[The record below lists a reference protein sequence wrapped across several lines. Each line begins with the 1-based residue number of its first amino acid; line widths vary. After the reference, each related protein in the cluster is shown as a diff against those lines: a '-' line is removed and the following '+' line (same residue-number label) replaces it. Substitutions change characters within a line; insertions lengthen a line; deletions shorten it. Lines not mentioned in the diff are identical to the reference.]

1 MYPNIQ
7 AYDRGGM
14 FSPEG
19 KLFQVEYAKE
29 AVKKGATSIGIVA
42 DKSVVLIAHKNITEP
57 LLIPS
62 SLQKIFRID
71 SFIGTTY
78 SGLVSDGLHIIG
90 LMRSKTQT
98 HRMIYD
104 ETESVETI
112 AKEVSE
118 EMQQATQYGGLRPF
132 GISLLIA
139 GFDSKPRLFEIEPAA
154 AFYGY
159 KADAIGAGKKVAEE
173 ILVKEYKENMS
184 VNEAIDLGLKIINKI
199 NVKKINEDNIDIAVI
214 NKEKGYIQLSPKEI
228 SKYL

>member
-29 AVKKGATSIGIVA
+29 AVKKGATSIGIIA
-42 DKSVVLIAHKNITEP
+42 DKAVVLIAHKNITEP

-184 VNEAIDLGLKIINKI
+184 IDESIDLGLKIINKI

-214 NKEKGYIQLSPKEI
+214 TKEKGYIPLSLKEI

>member
-29 AVKKGATSIGIVA
+29 AVKKGATSIGIIA
-42 DKSVVLIAHKNITEP
+42 KDSVVLIAHKNIIEP

-62 SLQKIFRID
+62 TVQKIFRID
-71 SFIGTTY
+71 QFIGATY
-78 SGLVSDGLHIIG
+78 SGLVSDGLRIISS
-90 LMRSKTQT
+90 MRSKTQT

-118 EMQQATQYGGLRPF
+118 EMQQATQYGGLRPY
-132 GISLLIA
+132 GVSLLVA
-139 GFDSKPRLFEIEPAA
+139 GFDIAPKLYEVEPGA
-154 AFYGY
+154 AFFGY

-173 ILVKEYKENMS
+173 ILEKEYKDDMS
-184 VNEAIDLGLKIINKI
+184 IDDAIDLGLKVINKV
-199 NVKKINEDNIDIAVI
+199 NTKKITESNIDISVI
-214 NKEKGYIQLSPKEI
+214 NKEEGYKQISQKEI
-228 SKYL
+228 QKYL

>member
-29 AVKKGATSIGIVA
+29 AVKKGATSIGIIA

-184 VNEAIDLGLKIINKI
+184 VDESIDLGLKIINKI

-214 NKEKGYIQLSPKEI
+214 NKEKGYIQLSLKEI